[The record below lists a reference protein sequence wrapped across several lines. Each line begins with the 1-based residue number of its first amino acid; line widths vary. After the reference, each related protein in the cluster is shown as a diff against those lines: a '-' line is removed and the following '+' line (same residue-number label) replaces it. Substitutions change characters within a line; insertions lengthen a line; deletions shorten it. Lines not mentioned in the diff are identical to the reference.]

1 MCSASYDARGNE
13 VAFGDLT
20 DYGNMKI
27 GVGRSHATDVL
38 LGGLDIMPGDEFGN
52 PFDITGI
59 HDLFEISANE

>member
-38 LGGLDIMPGDEFGN
+38 LGGRDIRPGDEFGN
-52 PFDITGI
+52 P
-59 HDLFEISANE
+59 LAV